1 MVSDYGDLNM
11 EAIRSLLSHV
21 RTTGIAPGHFPG
33 LLHVLIGRTITQ
45 MNGEVVSRGVTWREC
60 AALLK
65 NARIDPDL
73 VRSLG
78 QDLADLPPRDREK
91 YWYIAL
97 TRFPVGGEA
106 ARSSA
111 VAMGPWLSKAGLLVS
126 DLG

>member
-1 MVSDYGDLNM
+1 M

-78 QDLADLPPRDREK
+78 QDPAAFLLAEKPLAPARLPWDHGCPRLDC
-91 YWYIAL
+91 
-97 TRFPVGGEA
+97 
-106 ARSSA
+106 
-111 VAMGPWLSKAGLLVS
+111 LSPTLAEINIS
-126 DLG
+126 PDFFFR

>member
-1 MVSDYGDLNM
+1 M
-11 EAIRSLLSHV
+11 EAIRSLLSQV
-21 RTTGIAPGHFPG
+21 RTTGIAPGYFPG
-33 LLHVLIGRTITQ
+33 LLHVLIGRTITTLT
-45 MNGEVVSRGVTWREC
+45 GEVVSRGVTWREC

-65 NARIDPDL
+65 NARIDPEL

-78 QDLADLPPRDREK
+78 QDPADLPPRDREK
-91 YWYIAL
+91 YWYVAI

-111 VAMGPWLSKAGLLVS
+111 VAMGPWLAKAGLLVA